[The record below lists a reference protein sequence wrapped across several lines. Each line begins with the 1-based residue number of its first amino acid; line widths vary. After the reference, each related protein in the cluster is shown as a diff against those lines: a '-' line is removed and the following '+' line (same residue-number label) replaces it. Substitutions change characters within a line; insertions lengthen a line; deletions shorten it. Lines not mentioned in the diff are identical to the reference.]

1 MKTLRIFSLLLIG
14 GAVAFSSCEK
24 DDEVSTATALE
35 RLQNVWKVDNIKTV
49 FYTPPTNATIN
60 YTGQPDDYYD
70 FRTDGKLYTQVNGGK
85 DTLLYNLINST
96 TIVVNNNG
104 AIDTGT
110 ITTLTSSRLVG
121 VTRFKVNSTDYNEVT
136 ATLSR

>member
-1 MKTLRIFSLLLIG
+1 MKTLRIFSLMLIG
-14 GAVAFSSCEK
+14 AIAFSSCEK
-24 DDEVSTATALE
+24 DDEITTAEALE

-49 FYTPPTNATIN
+49 FYTPPTEATIN
-60 YTGQPDDYYD
+60 YTGQADDYYD

-104 AIDTGT
+104 SIDTGK
-110 ITTLTSSRLVG
+110 ITTLTSTKLVG
-121 VTRFKVNSTDYNEVT
+121 VTKFKINSTDYNEVT
-136 ATLSR
+136 ANLSR